1 MNMAALR
8 MGIKNFALNEQW
20 THFYRVFREME
31 SYVLSSFAFALQL
44 TVKGKCSAYI
54 FAKVQGTVEG
64 WKLLCW
70 RAGGQILCQMALN
83 ELIQGIQI
91 LGFDERLL
99 NLLNVGVSFGMQ
111 AN

>member
-1 MNMAALR
+1 

-20 THFYRVFREME
+20 IHFYQVFWEMKLHV
-31 SYVLSSFAFALQL
+31 YFLSVFALKL
-44 TVKGKCSAYI
+44 TVKGKCRAYI
-54 FAKVQGTVEG
+54 FAEVQGTIEG
-64 WKLLCW
+64 WKLLGW
-70 RAGGQILCQMALN
+70 RARGQILCQMALN

-99 NLLNVGVSFGMQ
+99 NFLNVGVSFGMQ